1 MDAREFHQALER
13 LNINIRKKEV
23 YSVLAFLDVNHD
35 NRIQVGSGDS
45 VGVQSRSDRLLLGAW
60 CFCTA
65 LAALGA

>member
-35 NRIQVGSGDS
+35 NRIQVGIGD
-45 VGVQSRSDRLLLGAW
+45 
-60 CFCTA
+60 
-65 LAALGA
+65 